1 MELVVVLMNTCIHMY
16 MLLFDMHHVV
26 LLLDAGEVKE
36 VVNIF
41 HRLLFGVSVGAVDI
55 VQQ

>member
-1 MELVVVLMNTCIHMY
+1 MELVVLLMNTHMY
-16 MLLFDMHHVV
+16 TQLIDMHYVV
-26 LLLDAGEVKE
+26 LLLDAGEAGE

-41 HRLLFGVSVGAVDI
+41 HRLLLGVLVEAVDI